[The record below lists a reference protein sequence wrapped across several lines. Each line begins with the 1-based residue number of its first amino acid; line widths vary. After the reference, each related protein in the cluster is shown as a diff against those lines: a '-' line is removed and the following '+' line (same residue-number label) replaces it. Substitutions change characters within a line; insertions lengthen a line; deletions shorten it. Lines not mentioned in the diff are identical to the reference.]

1 MKKLFLSILV
11 LGLLGS
17 NVGSAATIT
26 IKDYKR
32 LKNTDPKDTIID
44 IYIEGAL
51 QGSMWTNALSDVVNE
66 DTKNYKKIFCLPNKM
81 VIELANAKTIIR
93 QEIPKIAEDLS
104 LDMTESDFGNVKISE
119 VLVFGLKR
127 TFPCK

>member
-1 MKKLFLSILV
+1 MV